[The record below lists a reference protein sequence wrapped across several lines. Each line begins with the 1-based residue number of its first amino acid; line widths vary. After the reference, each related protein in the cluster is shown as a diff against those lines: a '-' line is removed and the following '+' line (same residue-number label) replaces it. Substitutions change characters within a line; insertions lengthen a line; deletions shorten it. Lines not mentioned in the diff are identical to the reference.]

1 MAFGFLS
8 GTVAVVEA
16 SGEFERIPARL
27 DEFLEMFYLANT
39 LTNSQGVFEVS
50 DMEQWKCQLD
60 KPEMPDAV
68 LLT

>member
-1 MAFGFLS
+1 MC
-8 GTVAVVEA
+8 
-16 SGEFERIPARL
+16 
-27 DEFLEMFYLANT
+27 YLANT